1 MKRLY
6 NPKLAKYLGLQI
18 NNSNNKNKKKDNEKR
33 KRKGLYFDLSE
44 NDAN

>member
-18 NNSNNKNKKKDNEKR
+18 NNSNKKKDNEKR